1 MVRWPPGWHGFRRM
15 WQDQCMATSSPAT
28 TSSVASQDAL
38 DALLRDALPP
48 QGAWSDEEYLWL
60 TDRAHRPF
68 ELTDG
73 RVELLP
79 MPTDAHQ
86 VLLLF
91 LYRALYAHVQE
102 APRRGLVVTS
112 GLRMRVRAGKFREP
126 DLLLLRD
133 RSDPR
138 RRDRYWLGADLVAEV
153 VSPDD
158 PPRDLVV
165 KRADYA
171 EAAIPEYW
179 IVDPRVDTITVLK
192 LAGTGYV
199 EHGVF
204 ARGGTAT
211 SALLDGL
218 AVDVTALFDE
228 AAE

>member
-1 MVRWPPGWHGFRRM
+1 M
-15 WQDQCMATSSPAT
+15 WQDQSMATSSPAI

-38 DALLRDALPP
+38 DALLGDVLPR

-60 TDRAHRPF
+60 TDRAHRPV

-91 LYRALYAHVQE
+91 LYRALYAHIQE

-138 RRDRYWLGADLVAEV
+138 RRDATGSAPISSRKSSAPTIRLAILSSSAPTTPRRPFPNTGSSIPASTRSPSSSSLEPVMSSMAYSLGATRR
-153 VSPDD
+153 
-158 PPRDLVV
+158 PR
-165 KRADYA
+165 RCSMAS
-171 EAAIPEYW
+171 
-179 IVDPRVDTITVLK
+179 R
-192 LAGTGYV
+192 
-199 EHGVF
+199 
-204 ARGGTAT
+204 
-211 SALLDGL
+211 SM
-218 AVDVTALFDE
+218 
-228 AAE
+228 